1 MDKLLITPLRD
12 TNYSVVIVI
21 DALDECEDEGP
32 ESALLLELERSI
44 LHLPKVKFFITSCP
58 EPYIATTICRPL
70 LQRSTD
76 VCVLHEAE
84 PRAVNDDIC
93 RFFRHELSRL
103 ALRRRIN
110 DWPTEEQL
118 DSLCRRADGFFL
130 YALATVKFLDHCIRD
145 PSTRLITITESPEN
159 TSYEGKTKLEAYG
172 SLDSL
177 YISSLQKTFREME
190 AEDYL
195 MVNCVLRVAVLA
207 VYPLSPSSIA
217 TLADLSLNE
226 VQRILE
232 LVQWFLFSPGDPSG
246 PVRLFHKSFS
256 DFITDPDRCTDSR
269 FHVPPNAHADLFLCC
284 VEVMCD
290 SLKKNMCSIPSHVL
304 NSDVEDLQERLA
316 KSGIRG
322 GLEYACR
329 SWYKHLVLIETEDR
343 NLEVLSALRNLLH
356 KKFVFWLEVLSV
368 LGAVG
373 DAARA
378 LTATLRWLN
387 EVCPFLEL

>member
-44 LHLPKVKFFITSCP
+44 LHLPKVKFFITSRP
-58 EPYIATTICRPL
+58 EPHIATTICRPL
-70 LQRSTD
+70 LQRSTN

-130 YALATVKFLDHCIRD
+130 YALATAKFLDHRIRD
-145 PSTRLITITESPEN
+145 PSTRLTTIAESPEN

-190 AEDYL
+190 AEDHL
-195 MVNCVLRVAVLA
+195 MVNCVLALLSLP
-207 VYPLSPSSIA
+207 YIPFLPLRLPHLR
-217 TLADLSLNE
+217 TLALTKSNGSSSWSNGSYSHPEIPTAPFDHFTSPFPISSPTLIAAPIQGSTYP
-226 VQRILE
+226 QTHMPT
-232 LVQWFLFSPGDPSG
+232 FS
-246 PVRLFHKSFS
+246 
-256 DFITDPDRCTDSR
+256 
-269 FHVPPNAHADLFLCC
+269 C
-284 VEVMCD
+284 V
-290 SLKKNMCSIPSHVL
+290 
-304 NSDVEDLQERLA
+304 
-316 KSGIRG
+316 
-322 GLEYACR
+322 
-329 SWYKHLVLIETEDR
+329 
-343 NLEVLSALRNLLH
+343 ALR
-356 KKFVFWLEVLSV
+356 SC
-368 LGAVG
+368 
-373 DAARA
+373 
-378 LTATLRWLN
+378 ATR
-387 EVCPFLEL
+387 